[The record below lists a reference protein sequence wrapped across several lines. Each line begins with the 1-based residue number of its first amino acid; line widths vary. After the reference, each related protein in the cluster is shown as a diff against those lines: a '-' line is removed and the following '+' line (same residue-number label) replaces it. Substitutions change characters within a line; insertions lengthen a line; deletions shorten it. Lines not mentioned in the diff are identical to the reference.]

1 MTGAPTLSVRVA
13 EADLLTPDVRRIRL
27 VSTSGGPLPLFSGG
41 AHIVLHLPTP
51 QGIVRNPYSLTSC
64 PTDGAAYEIC
74 VQKSPTSRGGS
85 VFVHDRLKV
94 GDALE
99 ISWPVNLFAMDRRAR
114 KHLFVAGGI
123 GITPFLAMMQQ
134 LAKEGG
140 AFELHYAMRSPETGA
155 AREAVAQL
163 YGGHRVRTY
172 VSSHGSRISL
182 PELLEGQPLGTHLY
196 VCGPTRLIDDV
207 LVQAREAGWPDENVH
222 SERFA
227 APPPGRPFLLEL
239 ARSGQRIEVGSHQSV
254 LEAIEAAGLDAP
266 NLCRGGACGQCET
279 GVVACDGAL
288 EHHDHFLSPQERE
301 EGRKFMICISRIAGE
316 RLVLDL

>member
-1 MTGAPTLSVRVA
+1 MTGAPTLSVRIA
-13 EADLLTPDVRRIRL
+13 AADFLTPDIRRIRL
-27 VSTSGGPLPLFSGG
+27 VSTSGAPLPLFSGG
-41 AHIVLHLPTP
+41 AHVVVSLPTAA
-51 QGIVRNPYSLTSC
+51 GLIRNPYSLTSC
-64 PTDGAAYEIC
+64 PTDGSAYEIC
-74 VQKSPTSRGGS
+74 VQKSATSRGGS
-85 VFVHDRLKV
+85 RFVHEALTV
-94 GDALE
+94 GETLE

-134 LAKEGG
+134 LAMEGG
-140 AFELHYAMRSPETGA
+140 TFELHYAMRSPEVGA
-155 AREAVAQL
+155 ARAAVEER
-163 YGGHRVRTY
+163 YGAHRVRTY

-182 PELLEGQPLGTHLY
+182 PDLLEGQPLGTHLY
-196 VCGPTRLIDDV
+196 VCGPSRLIDDV
-207 LVQAREAGWPDENVH
+207 LLQAREAGWPDENVH

-227 APPPGRPFLLEL
+227 APPPGKPFLLEL

-254 LEAIEAAGLDAP
+254 LEAIEAAGLEAP

-316 RLVLDL
+316 KLVLDL